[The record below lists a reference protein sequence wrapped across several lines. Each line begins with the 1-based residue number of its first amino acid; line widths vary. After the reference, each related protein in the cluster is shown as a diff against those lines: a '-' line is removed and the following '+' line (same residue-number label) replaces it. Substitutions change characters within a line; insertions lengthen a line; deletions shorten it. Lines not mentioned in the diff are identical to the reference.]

1 MRFTA
6 VVKPQYDNSTTST
19 NINSNPTDSLNAVIH
34 KLCADFRPAFDHA
47 ASTYKWF
54 YVNHK
59 KETGALV
66 PGALNFTI
74 TIDGVRVAYRVED
87 VRAIVSRMPVEYA
100 ALAGRV

>member
-6 VVKPQYDNSTTST
+6 VVKPQFENRKS
-19 NINSNPTDSLNAVIH
+19 NINSNPTDSLNAHIH
-34 KLCADFRPAFDHA
+34 KLCVDFRPAFDHTT
-47 ASTYKWF
+47 STYSWF
-54 YVNHK
+54 YINHK
-59 KETGALV
+59 KETGALA

-87 VRAIVSRMPVEYA
+87 VRAIVSTMPVKYA